1 MVCVHKK
8 ETEEFGKLAAMGL
21 KRIMTGVLL
30 GHSLLLFL
38 SYYNGRFYAF
48 GINLVIIALYI
59 AFTILMSIRLKK
71 INNLECLDMSKEDLG
86 KEWSTEQKK
95 RWS

>member
-38 SYYNGRFYAF
+38 FQR
-48 GINLVIIALYI
+48 
-59 AFTILMSIRLKK
+59 
-71 INNLECLDMSKEDLG
+71 
-86 KEWSTEQKK
+86 
-95 RWS
+95 